1 LLATQLTETKGVE
14 QMFELKVIERL
25 NQLEGVFFEQ
35 GQIKDSL
42 TKEEITLFLVG
53 LEVLKSQ
60 LNYEYDSK
68 YDARLKERN

>member
-1 LLATQLTETKGVE
+1 
-14 QMFELKVIERL
+14 MFELKVIERL